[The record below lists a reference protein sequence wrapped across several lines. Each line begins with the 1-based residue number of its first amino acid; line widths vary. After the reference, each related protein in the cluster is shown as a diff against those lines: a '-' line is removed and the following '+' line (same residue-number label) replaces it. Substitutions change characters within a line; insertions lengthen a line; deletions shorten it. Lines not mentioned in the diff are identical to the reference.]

1 MTSKYRV
8 GIIGCGGI
16 ANAHAR
22 GYQGVEQTEIVAL
35 ADPVQVALD
44 KFAETYGV
52 PAENCYL
59 DAREMLDNEN
69 LDIVSVATWHKLH
82 APMTIAACARSPKA
96 VLCEKP
102 MGVSVDRRQ
111 TERC

>member
-1 MTSKYRV
+1 MASKYRV

-44 KFAETYGV
+44 KFAETYSV
-52 PAENCYL
+52 SAENCYL

-69 LDIVSVATWHKLH
+69 LDIVSVATWHKTPCTH
-82 APMTIAACARSPKA
+82 DNRSVCKKSKGST
-96 VLCEKP
+96 L
-102 MGVSVDRRQ
+102 
-111 TERC
+111 

>member
-1 MTSKYRV
+1 MASKYRV

-22 GYQGVEQTEIVAL
+22 GYEGVEQTEIVAL
-35 ADPVQVALD
+35 ADPIQAALD
-44 KFAETYGV
+44 RFSDTYGV
-52 PAENCYL
+52 SADHCYL
-59 DAREMLDNEN
+59 DPRDMLDNEN

-82 APMTIAACARSPKA
+82 APMAIAACARAPKA

-102 MGVSVDRRQ
+102 MGVN
-111 TERC
+111 